1 MESFIFIGKMLRP
14 RNLMRRFDFPD
25 ITWHPAG
32 NPAGDTE
39 TSSMMIAHSAVQYVG
54 VESMLHMTCV
64 GSSKDD
70 ISGYLDKAKS
80 MGLRNIL
87 ALRGDLPNI
96 DEVSCFRQSELNY
109 YQESIDILYR
119 SGAMIPR
126 SSTSLRI

>member
-1 MESFIFIGKMLRP
+1 MFCV
-14 RNLMRRFDFPD
+14 D

-70 ISGYLDKAKS
+70 ISSYLDKAKN
-80 MGLRNIL
+80 MGLGNIL

-96 DEVSCFRQSELNY
+96 DEVSKSF
-109 YQESIDILYR
+109 
-119 SGAMIPR
+119 
-126 SSTSLRI
+126 

>member
-1 MESFIFIGKMLRP
+1 
-14 RNLMRRFDFPD
+14 MRRFDFPD

-126 SSTSLRI
+126 SSTSPRI

>member
-1 MESFIFIGKMLRP
+1 MISYV
-14 RNLMRRFDFPD
+14 D

-70 ISGYLDKAKS
+70 ISGYLDKAKR

-96 DEVSCFRQSELNY
+96 DEVSLTARLLIVFHLHPLIFAGVEL
-109 YQESIDILYR
+109 
-119 SGAMIPR
+119 
-126 SSTSLRI
+126 